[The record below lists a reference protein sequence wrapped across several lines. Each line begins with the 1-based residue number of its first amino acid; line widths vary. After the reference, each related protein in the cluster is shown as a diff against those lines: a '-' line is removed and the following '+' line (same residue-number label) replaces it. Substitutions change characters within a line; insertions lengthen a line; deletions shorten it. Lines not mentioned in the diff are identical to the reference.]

1 MYIHMYMHAY
11 RCIHLCSNMFICV
24 TTAGMDCC
32 VPSHSVSG
40 SRYWA
45 WSGNRVFSFSDY
57 HSDYFVSKAFVCVL
71 CTLPLTYIYL
81 TEEYFRGIQYT
92 TYMYKKN
99 LHGEKFHIY
108 IHTYACISGE
118 TRYNFNITIYFHVP

>member
-1 MYIHMYMHAY
+1 MYVHAY

-24 TTAGMDCC
+24 STAGMDCC

-57 HSDYFVSKAFVCVL
+57 HSDYFVSKAFVCVM
-71 CTLPLTYIYL
+71 CTLPLMYIYL
-81 TEEYFRGIQYT
+81 TEDYFRRIQY
-92 TYMYKKN
+92 MY
-99 LHGEKFHIY
+99 Y
-108 IHTYACISGE
+108 IHVYTRKIYREKNFTFTYVRRYVRISGE
-118 TRYNFNITIYFHVP
+118 TRYYFNVTIYFLVP